1 MSLGADTTDIRAQLA
16 VGRLSPIPQGPAEFQ
31 EDDARQQ
38 PRSAAPSI
46 SCPGHA
52 LASGED
58 QQCSEPEPPGTP
70 VKAESTHHSSPAAS
84 CSSAE
89 RAQHA
94 PTAAKST
101 RSSSSSRAVLHR
113 LYRRP
118 QRCDM
123 SGNWVPVLAATA
135 IVLVI
140 TASAMYAQSK
150 SSPASCT
157 ASQAALLAEPRS
169 QDSLCGAAAQS
180 VLQMISVE
188 VTKCVG

>member
-1 MSLGADTTDIRAQLA
+1 MGADATDIRAQLA
-16 VGRLSPIPQGPAEFQ
+16 VGRLSPIPQGPGEFQ
-31 EDDARQQ
+31 EGNAGKQ
-38 PRSAAPSI
+38 PWSAAPST
-46 SCPGHA
+46 SSPGHA
-52 LASGED
+52 QTSGED

-70 VKAESTHHSSPAAS
+70 VKAESPHHSSPSAS
-84 CSSAE
+84 RGSAE

-94 PTAAKST
+94 PAAAKST
-101 RSSSSSRAVLHR
+101 RSSSSSMAVLHR

-150 SSPASCT
+150 SCPAPRT
-157 ASQAALLAEPRS
+157 ASQSAPLQSWLQKVYIYKICLASR
-169 QDSLCGAAAQS
+169 A
-180 VLQMISVE
+180 
-188 VTKCVG
+188 

>member
-58 QQCSEPEPPGTP
+58 QQCSEP
-70 VKAESTHHSSPAAS
+70 
-84 CSSAE
+84 
-89 RAQHA
+89 AQHA

-140 TASAMYAQSK
+140 TASAMYAQSE
-150 SSPASCT
+150 SPPALCT

>member
-1 MSLGADTTDIRAQLA
+1 MSLGADATDIRAQLA

-31 EDDARQQ
+31 EDDANKQ
-38 PRSAAPSI
+38 PRSAAPST
-46 SCPGHA
+46 SSPGHA
-52 LASGED
+52 QASGED
-58 QQCSEPEPPGTP
+58 QHCSEPEPSGTP
-70 VKAESTHHSSPAAS
+70 VKAESLHHSSPATS
-84 CSSAE
+84 RGSTE

-94 PTAAKST
+94 PAAAKSS
-101 RSSSSSRAVLHR
+101 RSSSSRQAMLHR

-150 SSPASCT
+150 LFCPAPCT
-157 ASQAALLAEPRS
+157 ASQAALLAKIIPHIYETCLASR
-169 QDSLCGAAAQS
+169 A
-180 VLQMISVE
+180 
-188 VTKCVG
+188 